1 MENNGS
7 FTNLEIFKFF
17 VEAGENR
24 LNTVLY
30 LSEGFR
36 EYRVF
41 FKSGK
46 ISFILSSDKDER
58 FGEFLVVNNKI
69 TVEQYRITSEKIVQ
83 EGKKFGYALIEE
95 GFMTVEELYS
105 SLNDYMIFLISK
117 VFSLKEGVYAKLEPE
132 KHAEL
137 PMNLTIDYR
146 KAIYYG
152 IKNNN
157 FFSLIDSYLPDLRV
171 APKFITSIEDIFK
184 VLPLTVEEQG
194 VLEWIDGQN
203 TISSICNYSDLT
215 QFETLKLLLI
225 LKFSNFIEF
234 TEIIGSSSFSEN
246 LEEEIEE
253 VLNFYNAIF
262 EKIYTI
268 LNTLDPDLFERL
280 NNEVFERLEDKY
292 GELVRDIDFSSYG
305 YIDFDAF
312 YRNLYNL
319 EDAEKLKTAKMF
331 LEDILK
337 ETMFYIDE
345 NGDKGLFE
353 SLKKVVYERK
363 T

>member
-1 MENNGS
+1 METKGNFSYLNIHEL
-7 FTNLEIFKFF
+7 FAN
-17 VEAGENR
+17 AGVNR
-24 LNTVLY
+24 ESIILY
-30 LSEGFR
+30 LSEGFK

-41 FKSGK
+41 FKNGK

-69 TVEQYRITSEKIVQ
+69 TVEQYRVTSEKIVQ
-83 EGKKFGYALIEE
+83 EGKKFGYTLIEE
-95 GFMTVEELYS
+95 GFMTVDELYH
-105 SLNDYMIFLISK
+105 SLTDYMIYLISK
-117 VFSLKEGVYAKLEPE
+117 VFSIKEGVYAVLEPE
-132 KHAEL
+132 SHSEL

-157 FFSLIDSYLPDLRV
+157 FFSLIDNYIVNLSTVPR
-171 APKFITSIEDIFK
+171 FIVSVEDIFK

-194 VLEWIDGQN
+194 VLEWIDEQN
-203 TISSICNYSDLT
+203 SISSICNYSDLS
-215 QFETLKLLLI
+215 QFDTLKLLLI
-225 LKFSNFIEF
+225 LKFSSFIEF
-234 TEIIGSSSFSEN
+234 LDTGKDFVVEN
-246 LEEEIEE
+246 IEE
-253 VLNFYNAIF
+253 KLEDLLDSYNTIF

-292 GELVRDIDFSSYG
+292 GNLIRDIDFSSYG

-319 EDAEKLKTAKMF
+319 GETEILKTAETF
-331 LEDILK
+331 LKDILK
-337 ETMFYIDE
+337 ETMFYLEE
-345 NGDKGLFE
+345 NADKGLFE

>member
-1 MENNGS
+1 MEDKGS
-7 FTNLEIFKFF
+7 FSHLNIFKFF

-58 FGEFLVVNNKI
+58 FGEFLVANNKI

-95 GFMTVEELYS
+95 GFMTVEELYN

-268 LNTLDPDLFERL
+268 LNTLDPELFERL

-337 ETMFYIDE
+337 ETMFYIEE

>member
-1 MENNGS
+1 MEDKGS
-7 FTNLEIFKFF
+7 FSHHNIFEFF
-17 VEAGENR
+17 IEAGEKR
-24 LNTVLY
+24 INTVLY

-58 FGEFLVVNNKI
+58 FGEFLVVNSKI
-69 TVEQYRITSEKIVQ
+69 TVEQYRITSEKIIQ
-83 EGKKFGYALIEE
+83 EGKKFGYTLIEE
-95 GFMTVEELYS
+95 GFMTVEELYN

-132 KHAEL
+132 THAEL

-157 FFSLIDSYLPDLRV
+157 FFSLVDFYIPDLKV
-171 APKFITSIEDIFK
+171 APKFIVSVEDIFK

-203 TISSICNYSDLT
+203 SISSICNYSDLS

-225 LKFSNFIEF
+225 LRFSNFIEF
-234 TEIIGSSSFSEN
+234 VEVQGSDSFSEN
-246 LEEEIEE
+246 PEEDIEEI
-253 VLNFYNAIF
+253 LNSYNAIF
-262 EKIYTI
+262 EKVYTI

-280 NNEVFERLEDKY
+280 NNDVFERLEDKY

-319 EDAEKLKTAKMF
+319 EDAVRLQTAKMF

-337 ETMFYIDE
+337 ETMFYIEE

>member
-1 MENNGS
+1 MEDKGS
-7 FTNLEIFKFF
+7 FSHLNIFKFF

-46 ISFILSSDKDER
+46 ISFIISSDKDER

-95 GFMTVEELYS
+95 GFMTVEELYN
-105 SLNDYMIFLISK
+105 SLNDYMNFLISR

-132 KHAEL
+132 THAEL

-146 KAIYYG
+146 KAIYCG

-157 FFSLIDSYLPDLRV
+157 FFSLIDFYLPDLKAVPRV
-171 APKFITSIEDIFK
+171 IASVEDIFK

-225 LKFSNFIEF
+225 LKFSNFIDFVEL
-234 TEIIGSSSFSEN
+234 EGSNSFSEN

-268 LNTLDPDLFERL
+268 LNTLDPELFERL

-319 EDAEKLKTAKMF
+319 EDAEKLKTAKTF

-337 ETMFYIDE
+337 ETMFYIEE

-363 T
+363 A

>member
-1 MENNGS
+1 METKGNFSYLNIHEL
-7 FTNLEIFKFF
+7 FAD
-17 VEAGENR
+17 AGVNR
-24 LNTVLY
+24 ESIILY
-30 LSEGFR
+30 LSEGFK

-41 FKSGK
+41 FKNGK

-69 TVEQYRITSEKIVQ
+69 TVEQYRVTSEKIVQ
-83 EGKKFGYALIEE
+83 EGKKFGYTLIEE
-95 GFMTVEELYS
+95 GFMTVDELYH
-105 SLNDYMIFLISK
+105 SLTDYMIYLISK
-117 VFSLKEGVYAKLEPE
+117 VFSIKEGVYAVLEPE
-132 KHAEL
+132 SHSEL

-157 FFSLIDSYLPDLRV
+157 FFSLIDNYIVNFSTVL
-171 APKFITSIEDIFK
+171 KFIASVEDIFK

-203 TISSICNYSDLT
+203 SISSICNYSDLS
-215 QFETLKLLLI
+215 QFNTLKLLLI
-225 LKFSNFIEF
+225 LKFSSFIEF
-234 TEIIGSSSFSEN
+234 LDTGKDFVAEN
-246 LEEEIEE
+246 IEE
-253 VLNFYNAIF
+253 KLEDLLDSYNAIF

-292 GELVRDIDFSSYG
+292 GNLLMDIDFSSYG

-319 EDAEKLKTAKMF
+319 GETEILKTAETF
-331 LEDILK
+331 LKDILK
-337 ETMFYIDE
+337 ETMFYLEE
-345 NGDKGLFE
+345 NADKGLFE

>member
-36 EYRVF
+36 EYRIF

-83 EGKKFGYALIEE
+83 EGKRFGYTLIEE
-95 GFMTVEELYS
+95 GFMTVEELYN
-105 SLNDYMIFLISK
+105 SLNDYMIFLISR
-117 VFSLKEGVYAKLEPE
+117 VFALKEGVYAKLEPE
-132 KHAEL
+132 RHAEL

-157 FFSLIDSYLPDLRV
+157 LFSLVDFYLPDLKI
-171 APKFITSIEDIFK
+171 APRFIVSVEDIFK

-203 TISSICNYSDLT
+203 SISSICNYSDLT
-215 QFETLKLLLI
+215 QFGTLKLLLI

-234 TEIIGSSSFSEN
+234 VELEGSNSCSEN

-253 VLNFYNAIF
+253 VLNSYNAIF

-305 YIDFDAF
+305 YIDFEAF

-319 EDAEKLKTAKMF
+319 ENTEKLKTAKMF

-337 ETMFYIDE
+337 ETMFYVEE